1 MKMRKSGHDNGAA
14 GPCYNLLYVKMS
26 SSVLT
31 LDDAVANGN
40 FVSWSAD
47 DFTNDTSLIVSSDR
61 WIF

>member
-1 MKMRKSGHDNGAA
+1 
-14 GPCYNLLYVKMS
+14 MS

-31 LDDAVANGN
+31 LDDAVASGS

-47 DFTNDTSLIVSSDR
+47 DFANDTSLIVSSDR

>member
-1 MKMRKSGHDNGAA
+1 MRKSGHDNGAA
-14 GPCYNLLYVKMS
+14 GPYYNLLYVKMS

-31 LDDAVANGN
+31 LDDSN

-47 DFTNDTSLIVSSDR
+47 DFTNDTSLVVSSDR

>member
-1 MKMRKSGHDNGAA
+1 
-14 GPCYNLLYVKMS
+14 MS
-26 SSVLT
+26 ISVHT
-31 LDDAVANGN
+31 LDDAAALRQQSGN